1 MRFNIFS
8 LRPPRFEQRSLD
20 DDDDDEKNKNF
31 NFGRE
36 GDTYIVYLVEYL
48 DREKKRRKKSKVLPL
63 FARRVIRMTS
73 PVFPLNNLSH
83 STKRTRAFNP

>member
-31 NFGRE
+31 NFGGERVRIS
-36 GDTYIVYLVEYL
+36 YISWNISTVKKKE
-48 DREKKRRKKSKVLPL
+48 EKK
-63 FARRVIRMTS
+63 ARC
-73 PVFPLNNLSH
+73 FLSLH
-83 STKRTRAFNP
+83 GA